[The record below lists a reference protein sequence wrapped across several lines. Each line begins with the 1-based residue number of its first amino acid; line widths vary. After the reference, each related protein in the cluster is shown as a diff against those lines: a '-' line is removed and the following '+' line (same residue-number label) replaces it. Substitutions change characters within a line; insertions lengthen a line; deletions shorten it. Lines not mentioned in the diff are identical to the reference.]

1 MKKYYSIIIFII
13 SLIFFLI
20 TLTLNGNKSQISNNS
35 SDYYPSSNI
44 KFMTTALKLKKNE
57 KAVIKVSGGE
67 KDKVKYTISDVTK
80 IRIISDSYQG
90 IIIERIADFENEV
103 SIRVYNKNYS
113 ELSDICYI
121 SCYNEMLN
129 CENIFVYKEDLN
141 DKNKDSFISIGDGI
155 YYLELTIE
163 TLLENYPIESESY
176 EELINNLEDFFM
188 NKVEKITPKY
198 GNLAYKI
205 DINAKKL
212 FAYETQKTMSF
223 KVDRA
228 KFIYTFQKSI

>member
-35 SDYYPSSNI
+35 SDYYPASNI

-90 IIIERIADFENEV
+90 IIVERIADFENEV

-141 DKNKDSFISIGDGI
+141 DKNKDSFISLGDGI

-205 DINAKKL
+205 DINVKKL
-212 FAYETQKTMSF
+212 FAYESQKTMSF
-223 KVDRA
+223 KIDRA